1 MDCPDCSPCDLSA
14 FSKPKGQCR
23 TVFRTI
29 AEMSDG
35 FSESTKKVHSPHL
48 NLLYLCIVNQ
58 FGTRLTALFDILV
71 QWTAGV
77 IISPPKLGG
86 ARGGLNRQILRR
98 ILRRFRPP
106 QTPPNLGG
114 EERTHYL
121 LITIAERIYKMTEIQ
136 NLQAMLFINYNS
148 RKDLQNDRNSEF
160 TGDGC
165 AAHDIAG
172 DCESDW

>member
-14 FSKPKGQCR
+14 FSKPKGRCR

-35 FSESTKKVHSPHL
+35 FSESTKIVHSPHL

-86 ARGGLNRQILRR
+86 VWGGLNRRNIRLR
-98 ILRRFRPP
+98 ICFFRPP
-106 QTPPNLGG
+106 LAPPNLGG
-114 EERTHYL
+114 EI
-121 LITIAERIYKMTEIQ
+121 ITPTVCITMSKSTVKPRFRSLTMQ
-136 NLQAMLFINYNS
+136 S
-148 RKDLQNDRNSEF
+148 
-160 TGDGC
+160 
-165 AAHDIAG
+165 
-172 DCESDW
+172 